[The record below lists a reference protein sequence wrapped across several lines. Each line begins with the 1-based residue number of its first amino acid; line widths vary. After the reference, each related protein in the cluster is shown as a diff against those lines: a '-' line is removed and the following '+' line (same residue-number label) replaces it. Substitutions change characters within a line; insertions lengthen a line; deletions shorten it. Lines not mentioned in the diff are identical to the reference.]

1 MKSNRGHVRPQFDTK
16 QKAIEQFL
24 VQALANDLI
33 TESQSSRFQ
42 QVLLAPKSN
51 GAWRFCVDYR
61 TLNMSSDSYGWP
73 ISNIKGMHHANFK
86 LNSSIGESDNESR
99 T

>member
-33 TESQSSRFQ
+33 TESQSS
-42 QVLLAPKSN
+42 
-51 GAWRFCVDYR
+51 
-61 TLNMSSDSYGWP
+61 
-73 ISNIKGMHHANFK
+73 
-86 LNSSIGESDNESR
+86 ESR
-99 T
+99 F